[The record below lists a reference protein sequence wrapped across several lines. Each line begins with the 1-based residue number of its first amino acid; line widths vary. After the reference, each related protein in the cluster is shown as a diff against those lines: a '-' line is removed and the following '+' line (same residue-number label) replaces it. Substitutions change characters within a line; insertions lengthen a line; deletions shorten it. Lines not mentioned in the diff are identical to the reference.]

1 MKLSWHSS
9 RTHSS
14 WPGDGERRAGLC
26 QMWGLLA
33 VKDVSLGTN
42 FNCFQF
48 MYWQYN
54 ITLVICAKEKVGFGR
69 QGTDGLSM
77 GVLWPNSALSLGRD
91 LSWGVLFLI
100 HLC

>member
-14 WPGDGERRAGLC
+14 WPGDGERRVGLC

-54 ITLVICAKEKVGFGR
+54 LTLVICAKEKVALADKELMGCPWGSFGPI
-69 QGTDGLSM
+69 L
-77 GVLWPNSALSLGRD
+77 
-91 LSWGVLFLI
+91 
-100 HLC
+100 LCP

>member
-26 QMWGLLA
+26 QVWGLLA
-33 VKDVSLGTN
+33 GKDVSLGKN

-54 ITLVICAKEKVGFGR
+54 ITLVICAKEMVALADKELMGCPWRSFGPI
-69 QGTDGLSM
+69 L
-77 GVLWPNSALSLGRD
+77 
-91 LSWGVLFLI
+91 
-100 HLC
+100 LCP